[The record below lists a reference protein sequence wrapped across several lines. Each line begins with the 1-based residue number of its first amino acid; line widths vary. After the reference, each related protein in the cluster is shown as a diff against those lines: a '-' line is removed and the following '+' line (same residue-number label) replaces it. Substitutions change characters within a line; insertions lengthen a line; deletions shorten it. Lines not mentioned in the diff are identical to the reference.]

1 MYAIVDIAGQQFKVE
16 KDQKIFVHRQKGEEG
31 SALFFN
37 NVLLIDTG
45 KKVTVGTP
53 VIPDALVS
61 AKILAHLKGDK
72 VKVFKKKRRKG
83 YQVLKGHRQ
92 LFTEIQISDILEK
105 GGSKAIMEP
114 SKAKPEKATVAKGAK
129 AKESEVKAE
138 IPVKKTPEVVV
149 SKEPVKKSTGK
160 TAGKTKTLTEKKS
173 AAGKKDTEKQTG
185 KSKSKVAPVIKS
197 SKSKATKE
205 NPAKKAKKSTDK

>member
-37 NVLLIDTG
+37 KVLLIDTG

-53 VIPDALVS
+53 VISDALVS
-61 AKILAHLKGDK
+61 AKILTHLKGDK

-105 GGSKAIMEP
+105 GGSKAIMEAAP
-114 SKAKPEKATVAKGAK
+114 AKPEKATGAKGKK
-129 AKESEVKAE
+129 AKETEVKAE
-138 IPVKKTPEVVV
+138 ITVEKTPEVVTV
-149 SKEPVKKSTGK
+149 
-160 TAGKTKTLTEKKS
+160 AEKKS
-173 AAGKKDTEKQTG
+173 AAGKKDADKHTVESRSKAAPAKKSTKSKTG
-185 KSKSKVAPVIKS
+185 KES
-197 SKSKATKE
+197 
-205 NPAKKAKKSTDK
+205 PAKKAKK

>member
-37 NVLLIDTG
+37 KVLLIDTG
-45 KKVTVGTP
+45 KKVTIGTP

-61 AKILAHLKGDK
+61 AKILTHVKGDK

-114 SKAKPEKATVAKGAK
+114 AKAKPEKATGAKGAK
-129 AKESEVKAE
+129 AKETEVKAE
-138 IPVKKTPEVVV
+138 IPVEKTPEVVP
-149 SKEPVKKSTGK
+149 SKKPVKKSTGK
-160 TAGKTKTLTEKKS
+160 SADKTKTLAEKKS
-173 AAGKKDTEKQTG
+173 AAGKKDTDKQAG
-185 KSKSKVAPVIKS
+185 ESKRKVAPVAKS
-197 SKSKATKE
+197 PKSKATRE
-205 NPAKKAKKSTDK
+205 APAKKTKKSPEK

>member
-37 NVLLIDTG
+37 KVLLIDTG

-53 VIPDALVS
+53 VISDALVS
-61 AKILAHLKGDK
+61 AKILTHLKGDK

-105 GGSKAIMEP
+105 GGSKAIMEAAP
-114 SKAKPEKATVAKGAK
+114 AKPEKATGAKGKK
-129 AKESEVKAE
+129 AKETEVKAE
-138 IPVKKTPEVVV
+138 ITVEKTPEVVT
-149 SKEPVKKSTGK
+149 SKEPIKKPAGK
-160 TAGKTKTLTEKKS
+160 SAVKTKTVAEKKS
-173 AAGKKDTEKQTG
+173 AAGKKDADKHTVESRSKAAPAKKSTKSKTG
-185 KSKSKVAPVIKS
+185 KES
-197 SKSKATKE
+197 
-205 NPAKKAKKSTDK
+205 PAKKAKK